1 MRTDISALIGSRIC
15 HDLISP
21 IGAIGNGVELLSL
34 GEGPANGSPE
44 LELIS
49 ESVENASARIKFFRI
64 AYGSN
69 ASHQIIGRQ
78 EVLSTLA
85 ATARGGRLTY
95 FWNISDDQPRD
106 EVRAVFLGLQCF
118 ETALPLGGTID
129 INRSE
134 GIWEIQ
140 GTGRRL
146 ALDASL
152 WDSLANPRLKTDFTP
167 AEVQFALLPTAL
179 HEARRKI
186 EIRRAD
192 DTLIMRF

>member
-1 MRTDISALIGSRIC
+1 M
-15 HDLISP
+15 
-21 IGAIGNGVELLSL
+21 
-34 GEGPANGSPE
+34 
-44 LELIS
+44 
-49 ESVENASARIKFFRI
+49 
-64 AYGSN
+64 
-69 ASHQIIGRQ
+69 IGRQ

-192 DTLIMRF
+192 DSLIMRF

>member
-49 ESVENASARIKFFRI
+49 ESVENASARIKSFRF

-134 GIWEIQ
+134 GI
-140 GTGRRL
+140 
-146 ALDASL
+146 
-152 WDSLANPRLKTDFTP
+152 
-167 AEVQFALLPTAL
+167 
-179 HEARRKI
+179 
-186 EIRRAD
+186 
-192 DTLIMRF
+192 